1 MNLVALNIDTI
12 PLGSPLPFAL
22 RGSDGVLLAKKGYV
36 IRDRADLESL
46 LARGQALYLD
56 VRESGDN
63 HRAYVS
69 QLQEMLRSDTQL
81 GQIAS
86 MKISANTISLS
97 TTRERENTGPMG
109 WHELQLHATQLLRVP
124 NMADF
129 AGRFQ
134 TLHNDLVLHTTQA
147 PDATLLALIHLSAQ
161 EIHMYSATHA
171 MLVAVACML
180 TARETLRWPEL
191 RIQQVGQAALS
202 MNIAMTAMQ
211 DQLAQQTQPLSGPQ
225 ITAIDSHPAHSATL
239 LHHLGVADPVWL
251 EAVRLHHQ
259 RTPGPLAQKS
269 EAEQIA
275 RLIQRADV
283 FGARISPRASR
294 LPMPVTAAMQV
305 SYYDENQQVDEA
317 GAALVKTLG
326 IYPPGALVRLAS
338 QEVGIVL
345 RRGLSATTPRV
356 AVVVGRSGMP
366 TGELIPR
373 DTALANWKITGPV
386 AHKSV
391 RVSWPLERILALALS
406 K

>member
-22 RGSDGVLLAKKGYV
+22 RGADGVLLAKKGYV

-46 LARGQALYLD
+46 IARGQALYLD
-56 VRESGDN
+56 TLESGDN
-63 HRAYVS
+63 HRAYLS
-69 QLQEMLRSDTQL
+69 QLQEMLRSDTDL
-81 GQIAS
+81 GQIAT

-97 TTRERENTGPMG
+97 STREREREKAGPMA
-109 WHELQLHATQLLRVP
+109 WHELQLHATQLLRSP
-124 NMADF
+124 QTGDF
-129 AGRFQ
+129 AERFF
-134 TLHNDLVLHTTQA
+134 TLHNELAQHAVQA
-147 PDATLLALIHLSAQ
+147 PDAALLALIHLSAQ
-161 EIHMYSATHA
+161 EIQMYSATHA
-171 MLVAVACML
+171 MLVALACML

-191 RIQQVGQAALS
+191 RVEQIGHAALS

-225 ITAIDSHPAHSATL
+225 ITAIDTHPMQSAAM
-239 LHHLGVADPVWL
+239 LHHLGVVDHVWL
-251 EAVRLHHQ
+251 DAVRLHHQ
-259 RTPGPLAQKS
+259 RTPGPMAQKS

-294 LPMPVTAAMQV
+294 LPMPVTAAMQA

-345 RRGLSATTPRV
+345 RRGHSATTPRV

-373 DTALANWKITGPV
+373 DTAQANWKITGPV

-391 RVSWPLERILALALS
+391 RVSWPLERILALV
-406 K
+406 